1 MAQNISISSFILLFK
16 RPNVAQENR
25 VQRKINEFLK
35 ISKII
40 KMAIRKNK

>member
-1 MAQNISISSFILLFK
+1 MSLK
-16 RPNVAQENR
+16 KTE